1 MENTNTGYLTLKIW
15 LLWTFKIKYFTFWA
29 DNLMISLPTFHLLST
44 ASHIIPFLLSFKL
57 MQRCINGQK
66 AWDWRA
72 QGRAPKTDADTFR
85 KARAKA
91 AIRVSGKFLKAS
103 ETETFSSR
111 EPGKIRSRSQRASW
125 SWAEGAL
132 GWPSWE
138 ARTAQALGRKGF
150 PWVSKVLPIP
160 FLPQDISL
168 NIFVQISDSPLQSCH
183 FYFVT
188 RHSHT
193 QENRCSLKS

>member
-1 MENTNTGYLTLKIW
+1 
-15 LLWTFKIKYFTFWA
+15 
-29 DNLMISLPTFHLLST
+29 
-44 ASHIIPFLLSFKL
+44 
-57 MQRCINGQK
+57 MQRCSNGQK

-72 QGRAPKTDADTFR
+72 QGRAPKTDTDTFR
-85 KARAKA
+85 KAQAKA
-91 AIRVSGKFLKAS
+91 AVRGSGKFLKAS
-103 ETETFSSR
+103 ETETLFSSQK
-111 EPGKIRSRSQRASW
+111 PSKIRSRSQRASW
-125 SWAEGAL
+125 RWAKGTP

-138 ARTAQALGRKGF
+138 VRTTQALGRKWF

-160 FLPQDISL
+160 FLSQAISL